1 MEIVM
6 SHIFKQSS
14 LLPKS
19 FLASALGFL
28 FLAIHTVYA
37 GVPASSPIF
46 LQQPVTP
53 LMMLNMSRDHQ
64 LYFKLY
70 DDYSDLDG
78 GGADTTYK
86 STISYFGYFD
96 SNRCYTYASG
106 VFSPTSTASK
116 TCNAGTVVNE
126 WSGNFLNWATMTR
139 MDAIRKILYG
149 GFRSTDSTTQTILE
163 RVYLPP
169 DTHAFAKFYNG
180 TTAEINK
187 LVPTAVYST
196 SDTGGITICNV
207 SDTTTAGSNSTGFS
221 QADTSPPLMKIAK
234 GNHALWANNE
244 RWQCKWSGQ
253 KSASNSNSTI
263 SGLASSGSNPAKP
276 SPSSNSEF
284 IVRVESCVATKVGDD
299 EDCKL
304 YPNGTVTPSDD
315 ILKPTGVLQKWGET
329 DRIKFGLLTGSYSK
343 SKSGGVLRKNISS
356 IRNEIHK
363 ETGQIITAA
372 TATTS
377 EPMPTNTIITTI
389 NKLRLFGY
397 DLGNGVYSL
406 GSSTGQWYGPPNE
419 STSSDNC
426 NWFGGA
432 NNHANAPVRRAK
444 FDNGRCSNW
453 GNPQAEIYLESL
465 RYLAGQ
471 TNPSDAY
478 SASDATRL
486 PAVTG
491 GLPALLTATWVDPIN
506 ENPEGNY
513 CAPLNVLQF
522 NASVISY
529 DADDLIRKSGETY
542 GGVGDI
548 GLADATAL
556 ATITNAIADAEGIT
570 GKDYFVGENG
580 VVTASNEFQICSAKT
595 VNNFAAVRGICSEA
609 PRLEGSYLLSGLAY
623 HARSVG
629 IKSTRQKVKTYGVSL
644 APAVPSVTVST
655 GDGTNTLTI
664 MPACRNKSTYSYAAP
679 SSVAPDLESN
689 CAIVDFKIV
698 SQTDTTT
705 SATGKLYVSWEDSE
719 QGGDFDQDMWGIIE
733 YSINKSAK
741 TVTVSTRVAAES
753 TGDTMGFGY
762 IIDGT
767 ESDGFKVYSGING
780 YKQTG
785 TGCPTLTSCTC
796 LGPNVDG
803 ACTSAVT
810 GSDTFTLG
818 RSSAAKLKDPLYYA
832 AKWGGYDKSGLTAD
846 KIKDLEASTYFYA
859 TDPRLLKQS
868 LDSAISDAVASAG
881 SAATVAANST
891 QLKDNT
897 YIYQARFNSADWSG
911 QVLARKLEAD
921 GTIGADT
928 TSLWNTDTTLV
939 RTSTR
944 KIYTYDGATTRSVVQ
959 LTSTN
964 WTSNLPTLKAELTTD
979 NSTNALKRFNW
990 ILGAQTDEIGQ
1001 TNGILRERTKILGD
1015 IINSDPAYAGA
1026 GSMRYDNLPKTTT
1039 AEIASYGASEY
1050 AAYVTAKSTR
1060 TAALFVGSNDGML
1073 HAFNVTNGAELFA
1086 YMPRGVYAKLA
1097 AVSSPG
1103 YTHEFLVDGPVF
1115 VGDAYITVAGVKK
1128 WRTVVTGTLGAGGK
1142 GAFALD
1148 VTDTLATGAAPTV
1161 IFDLTN
1167 DKDDKAGCKLG
1178 ALTHCNDLGYSPGRV
1193 LIVPLDGK
1201 WRAIFGNGSNSAT
1214 GTAKLISIDLDAPA
1228 TGVDV
1233 IDTKA
1238 ACNTTYPCAT
1248 VLDNGLAEPA
1258 LLPNSSGIITAAY
1271 VGDIMGN
1278 IWKFDLGTT
1287 SSVAYGTSTAPKP
1300 LITLVDADGVR
1311 QPVTSPPTLG
1321 YNSVRKSGTGVNQKD
1336 SIMVYVGTGKYYEA
1350 GDITS
1355 VYPQSMYGI
1364 SDTLSDIELT
1374 KDNRET
1380 KLHKKVIATTS
1391 TATARTITGD
1401 KTPVGTEVP
1410 TVDWATK
1417 DGWFLD
1423 LVQGTNKKG
1432 ERVISKPLLMF
1443 DRLIFPTFIPS
1454 SNQCDYGGSSWM
1466 MELTGVGDKFAG
1478 HNILGNKANHILGA
1492 ATLSPPIAITSGDKI
1507 VFIGTGLDQGQDA
1520 TIKKD
1525 IFTLEGDAVAG
1536 TRGRMSWRQIK

>member
-1 MEIVM
+1 MK
-6 SHIFKQSS
+6 HIFKHSS

-19 FLASALGFL
+19 FLANALGLL
-28 FLAIHTVYA
+28 FLIAMHTVYA
-37 GVPASSPIF
+37 GIPASSPIF

-96 SNRCYTYASG
+96 SNRCYTHDGAK
-106 VFSPTSTASK
+106 FSPTLIASK
-116 TCNAGTVVNE
+116 TCNAGGVVNE

-163 RVYLPP
+163 RAYLPP

-207 SDTTTAGSNSTGFS
+207 SDTTTASANPTGYS
-221 QADTSPPLMKIAK
+221 QADTSAPLMKVAK
-234 GNHALWANNE
+234 GNYALWANNE

-253 KSASNSNSTI
+253 KNASNSNNSAV
-263 SGLASSGSNPAKP
+263 SGLAANGSNPGK
-276 SPSSNSEF
+276 PSSNGEF
-284 IVRVESCVATKVGDD
+284 IVRIESCVATKVGDD

-304 YPNGTVTPSDD
+304 YPNGYS
-315 ILKPTGVLQKWGET
+315 KPTGVLQKWGET
-329 DRIKFGLLTGSYSK
+329 DRIKFGLITGSYAK

-356 IRNEIHK
+356 IKNEIHAN
-363 ETGQIITAA
+363 TGQIITAT
-372 TATTS
+372 TATTT

-397 DLGNGVYSL
+397 DLGNGLYSL

-419 STSSDNC
+419 SSSSDNC

-432 NNHANAPVRRAK
+432 NGHAHVPVRRAK

-471 TNPSDAY
+471 TAAAGDF
-478 SASDATRL
+478 SADDSGRF
-486 PAVTG
+486 PAVTN
-491 GLPALLTATWVDPIN
+491 GLPALLTASWVDPITSETGN
-506 ENPEGNY
+506 GNY

-522 NASVISY
+522 NASVNSY
-529 DADDLIRKSGETY
+529 DSNELGTAS
-542 GGVGDI
+542 DI
-548 GLADATAL
+548 GLADAAAL
-556 ATITNAIADAEGIT
+556 ETITNAIANAEGIT

-580 VVTASNEFQICSAKT
+580 VVTASNQFQICSAKT

-629 IKSTRQKVKTYGVSL
+629 VKSTRQKVKTYGVSL

-655 GDGTNTLTI
+655 GDGTKTITI

-679 SSVAPDLESN
+679 TSVAPDLESN

-705 SATGKLYVSWEDSE
+705 TASGKLYVSWEDSE

-741 TVTVSTRVAAES
+741 TVTVSTQVAAQS
-753 TGDTMGFGY
+753 TGDKMGFGY

-767 ESDGFKVYSGING
+767 TSDGFKVHSGIED
-780 YKQTG
+780 YIQSG
-785 TGCPTLTSCTC
+785 TICDAAGKCDCGAPS
-796 LGPNVDG
+796 NSG
-803 ACTSAVT
+803 ACTTAIKT
-810 GSDTFTLG
+810 SDTYSLG
-818 RSSAAKLKDPLYYA
+818 DSSALKLKDPLYYA
-832 AKWGGYDKSGLTAD
+832 AKWGGYKKSTLTAAE
-846 KIKDLEASTYFYA
+846 IKDLAASTYFYA
-859 TDPRLLKQS
+859 TDPRQLKQS
-868 LDSAISDAVASAG
+868 LDSAIGDAAASAG

-928 TSLWNTDTTLV
+928 ASLWNTDNTLL

-944 KIYTYDGATTRSVVQ
+944 KIYTYDGATAATRSVVQ
-959 LTSTN
+959 LTSAN
-964 WTSNLPTLKAELTTD
+964 WTSNLPTLKTELTTD
-979 NSTNALKRFNW
+979 NATNALKRFNW

-1001 TNGILRERTKILGD
+1001 TNGILRERTKMLGD
-1015 IINSDPAYAGA
+1015 VINSDPAYAGGA
-1026 GSMRYDNLPKTTT
+1026 SMRYDNLPKTTT
-1039 AEIASYGASEY
+1039 AEIAAYGASEY
-1050 AAYVTAKSTR
+1050 AAYVGPTFNVSTGDELPSKANR

-1073 HAFNVTNGAELFA
+1073 HAFNVTTGAELFA

-1103 YTHEFLVDGPVF
+1103 YAHEFLVDGPVF
-1115 VGDAYITVAGVKK
+1115 VGDAYITVGGVKK
-1128 WRTVVTGTLGAGGK
+1128 WRTLVTGTLGAGGK

-1161 IFDLTN
+1161 IFDVTN
-1167 DKDDKAGCKLG
+1167 DKDNKADCKLG
-1178 ALTHCNDLGYSPGRV
+1178 AIGNCNDLGYSPGRV
-1193 LIVPLDGK
+1193 LVAPIDGK
-1201 WRAIFGNGSNSAT
+1201 WRAVFGNGSNSAS
-1214 GTAKLISIDLDAPA
+1214 GTAKLISIDIDAPT

-1233 IDTKA
+1233 VDTKA

-1258 LLPNSSGIITAAY
+1258 LLPNSSGVITTAY

-1278 IWKFDLGTT
+1278 IWKFDLSTT
-1287 SSVAYGTSTAPKP
+1287 SSIPFGNSSTPKP
-1300 LITLVDADGVR
+1300 LITLIDADGVR

-1321 YNSVRKSGTGVNQKD
+1321 YNSVRKAGTGANQKD
-1336 SIMVYVGTGKYYEA
+1336 SVMVYVGTGKYYET
-1350 GDITS
+1350 GDIAS
-1355 VYPQSMYGI
+1355 IYPQSMYGI
-1364 SDTLSDIELT
+1364 ADTLNDIALT
-1374 KDNRET
+1374 KTNRET
-1380 KLHKKVIATTS
+1380 KLHKKEIATTS
-1391 TATARTITGD
+1391 TSTDRTITGD

-1410 TVDWATK
+1410 TVDWDDK

-1432 ERVISKPLLMF
+1432 ERVISKPLLLF
-1443 DRLIFPTFIPS
+1443 DRLVFPTFIPS
-1454 SNQCDYGGSSWM
+1454 SNQCDYGGSSWL

-1478 HNILGNKANHILGA
+1478 HDILGNKGNHILDTA
-1492 ATLSPPIAITSGDKI
+1492 MVSSLINIISGDKI
-1507 VFIGTGLDQGQDA
+1507 VFIGTGLDRGQDNN
-1520 TIKKD
+1520 KDD
-1525 IFTLEGDAVAG
+1525 IFTKEGDAVAG